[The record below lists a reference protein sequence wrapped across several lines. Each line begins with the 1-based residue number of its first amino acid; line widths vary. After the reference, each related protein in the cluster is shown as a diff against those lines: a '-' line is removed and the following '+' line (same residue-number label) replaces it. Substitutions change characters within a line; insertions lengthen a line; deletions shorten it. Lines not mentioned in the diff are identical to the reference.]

1 MSKHQEV
8 VVGRGV
14 SNPPTVR
21 ERLVSDLP
29 VTERQLTVAGIRT
42 AVLEGGDGPPVV
54 FLQAE
59 FALVWLRVI
68 PGLVGTHRVI
78 VPELPGIGGSDLPD
92 GPYDVDVALR
102 WLSSL
107 VEQTCDSPPV
117 LVGKGPAGAL
127 ALRFAVEHSHRLAG
141 LVLVDTHGLRRFR
154 PSPAMALS
162 FVGVML
168 RPTPQR
174 VERSLG
180 TYCFTDLDQVR
191 HDMGERWEW
200 FSALALEH
208 FRSPKARRAM
218 RSLLPRLG
226 RPLPIED
233 LARITVPTTLIWGR
247 EDVGMP
253 VTAAEEASARF
264 QWPLHVIDGARDD
277 PAMERPEAFLGALD
291 SRLGEG

>member
-1 MSKHQEV
+1 MSKQQEV

-14 SNPPTVR
+14 SSSPTVR

-29 VTERQLTVAGIRT
+29 VTERQLTVAGIHT

-68 PGLVGTHRVI
+68 PGLVGTHRVV
-78 VPELPGIGGSDLPD
+78 VPELPGIGDSDLPD

-102 WLSSL
+102 WLGDL
-107 VEQTCDSPPV
+107 VEQTCDAPPV

-127 ALRFAVEHSHRLAG
+127 ALRFAVDHSHRLAG

-154 PSPAMALS
+154 PSPGMALS
-162 FVGVML
+162 FMGLML

-180 TYCFTDLDQVR
+180 TYCFTDLQQVR
-191 HDMGERWEW
+191 HDMGDRWEW
-200 FSALALEH
+200 FSALALDH
-208 FRSPKARRAM
+208 FRSRKARRAM

-226 RPLPIED
+226 GPLPIEN
-233 LARITVPTTLIWGR
+233 LAGITVPTTLIWGR

-253 VTAAEEASARF
+253 VTVAEEASARF

-277 PAMERPEAFLGALD
+277 PAIERPEAFLGALD
-291 SRLGEG
+291 GRLEEG